1 MIQNIIF
8 DLGNVI
14 VKNPSIETV
23 NAFLKDKNEAIK
35 FNDYIFKS
43 EFWELMDLGQIS
55 NLEVANKIKENR
67 LIDIKN
73 YDEVE
78 MFMTNWFTEC
88 NVNNETMKLGI
99 GLKEK
104 GYNIY
109 ILSNM
114 AKDTFKYFSS
124 KYEFFNIVN
133 GAVISGYEGVKKP
146 DKRIFEI
153 LINRYSLNPNNCLL
167 IDDDDTNK
175 TIEVANSLGI
185 KARKVSAN
193 DVNDVKKLLFE
204 NNIAF

>member
-23 NAFLKDKNEAIK
+23 NAFFKDKNEAIK

-67 LIDIKN
+67 LIDIEN

-78 MFMTNWFTEC
+78 MFMMNWFTEC

-109 ILSNM
+109 ILSI
-114 AKDTFKYFSS
+114 T
-124 KYEFFNIVN
+124 
-133 GAVISGYEGVKKP
+133 
-146 DKRIFEI
+146 
-153 LINRYSLNPNNCLL
+153 
-167 IDDDDTNK
+167 
-175 TIEVANSLGI
+175 
-185 KARKVSAN
+185 
-193 DVNDVKKLLFE
+193 
-204 NNIAF
+204 